1 MLIKLTLYTDEEPVL
16 IGAAG
21 TEIVQ
26 FEMSSNSINSIYTSN
41 QLVSS
46 LNYDIGQRRLMWL
59 EYGHDT
65 IYSYNIQHS
74 TRNTNTMAAK
84 SVLVTGLTSITT
96 FTYDWITQSIIW
108 SSESERKV
116 YVTSLDG
123 AQCSLLQL
131 SDSLVPSSIAV
142 DPFRQ

>member
-1 MLIKLTLYTDEEPVL
+1 MLTDEEPIL
-16 IGAAG
+16 IGVSG
-21 TEIVQ
+21 TEIIQ
-26 FEMSSNSINSIYTSN
+26 FEMSSNSINSIFTSN

-46 LNYDIGQRRLMWL
+46 LNYDVGERRLIWL

-65 IYSYNIQHS
+65 VYSYNIQHS
-74 TRNTNTMAAK
+74 NTNTMAAK
-84 SVLVTGLTSITT
+84 SDLVTGLTSITT

-108 SSESERKV
+108 SSETEGKV

-123 AQCSLLQL
+123 AQFSLLQL
-131 SDSLVPSSIAV
+131 PDSLVPSSIAV

>member
-1 MLIKLTLYTDEEPVL
+1 MLTDEEPIL
-16 IGAAG
+16 IGVSG
-21 TEIVQ
+21 TEIIQ
-26 FEMSSNSINSIYTSN
+26 FEMSSNSINSIFTSN

-46 LNYDIGQRRLMWL
+46 LNYDVGERRLIWL

-65 IYSYNIQHS
+65 VYSYNIQHS
-74 TRNTNTMAAK
+74 NTNTMAAK
-84 SVLVTGLTSITT
+84 SDLVTGLTSITT

-108 SSESERKV
+108 SSETERKV

-123 AQCSLLQL
+123 AQFSLLQL
-131 SDSLVPSSIAV
+131 PDSLVPSSIAV